1 MRIDINLAT
10 QPYEDSRRFW
20 TYWGT
25 GLALLVMATAMLVF
39 LAVTGFMNARR
50 DREQISNLESKL
62 SAFSQEKN
70 HAESTLNQPQNR
82 VIRDRSR
89 FLNELFQR
97 KAFSW
102 TRVFED
108 LERVMPA
115 HLHVVSIHPDLST
128 DKNDNMEIKLV
139 VGGETRE
146 QALDLVR
153 KMESSKRFKQTR
165 IDTEKFATENSSMGD
180 RVQFDINALYIPS
193 TDKAEKAETSGG
205 MH

>member
-1 MRIDINLAT
+1 MRIDINLAS
-10 QPYEDSRRFW
+10 QPYQDARRFW

-25 GLALLVMATAMLVF
+25 GLALLGLTTALLVF
-39 LAVTGFMNARR
+39 LAVTGFIRAGH
-50 DREQISNLESKL
+50 DREQMARLESEIK
-62 SAFSQEKN
+62 AYDQEKN
-70 HAESTLNQPQNR
+70 QSEAVLNQPQNR
-82 VIRDRSR
+82 TMREQSR

-115 HLHVVSIHPDLST
+115 HLHVVSIHPDVSA
-128 DKNDNMEIKLV
+128 DNNAQIKLE
-139 VGGETRE
+139 VGGDSRE

-153 KMESSKRFKQTR
+153 KMEGSKRFKQTR
-165 IDTEKFATENSSMGD
+165 IESEKFSNEQQRTMD
-180 RVQFDINALYIPS
+180 PVQFEIVTSYVPS
-193 TDKAEKAETSGG
+193 AGPGETNGG

>member
-1 MRIDINLAT
+1 MRIDINLAS

-25 GLALLVMATAMLVF
+25 GLALLVIATGMLVF

-50 DREQISNLESKL
+50 DRQQISNLESKL
-62 SAFSQEKN
+62 AAFSQEKN
-70 HAESTLNQPQNR
+70 HAESMLNQPQNR

-89 FLNELFQR
+89 FLNELFER

-102 TRVFED
+102 TLVFED

-115 HLHVVSIHPDLST
+115 HLHVISIHPDLST
-128 DKNDNMEIKLV
+128 DKNENNMQIKLV
-139 VGGETRE
+139 VGGDTRE

-153 KMESSKRFKQTR
+153 KMESSKRFKQTK
-165 IDTEKFATENSSMGD
+165 IDSERFATENSSTTD

-193 TDKAEKAETSGG
+193 TDKAETSGG
-205 MH
+205 MN

>member
-1 MRIDINLAT
+1 MRIDINLAS

-25 GLALLVMATAMLVF
+25 GLALLVIATGMLVF

-50 DREQISNLESKL
+50 DRQQISNLGSKL
-62 SAFSQEKN
+62 AAFSQEKN
-70 HAESTLNQPQNR
+70 HAESMLNQPQNR

-89 FLNELFQR
+89 FLNELFER

-115 HLHVVSIHPDLST
+115 HLHVISIHPDLST
-128 DKNDNMEIKLV
+128 DKNENNMQIKLV
-139 VGGETRE
+139 VGGDTRE

-153 KMESSKRFKQTR
+153 KMESSKRFKQTK
-165 IDTEKFATENSSMGD
+165 IDSERFATENSSTTD

-193 TDKAEKAETSGG
+193 TDKAETSGG
-205 MH
+205 MN

>member
-25 GLALLVMATAMLVF
+25 GLALLALVTLLLGYMAVS
-39 LAVTGFMNARR
+39 GFIQAS
-50 DREQISNLESKL
+50 RERTRIAGLQKEIDAYE
-62 SAFSQEKN
+62 QEKSR
-70 HAESTLNQPQNR
+70 AETMLNLPENR
-82 VIRDRSR
+82 VVRDRSR
-89 FLNELFQR
+89 FLNDLFQR

-115 HLHVVSIHPDLST
+115 HLHVVSIRPDMS
-128 DKNDNMEIKLV
+128 KDNNLEIKLV
-139 VGGETRE
+139 VAGESRE

-153 KMESSKRFKQTR
+153 KMEGSARFKQTH
-165 IDTEKFATENSSMGD
+165 IDTERTQVEPVNGD
-180 RVQFDINALYIPS
+180 RVRFDISALYIPS
-193 TDKAEKAETSGG
+193 AETAEASGG
-205 MH
+205 VN

>member
-25 GLALLVMATAMLVF
+25 GLALLVIATAMLVF
-39 LAVTGFMNARR
+39 LAMTGYMNARS

-70 HAESTLNQPQNR
+70 HAESMLNQPQNR

-115 HLHVVSIHPDLST
+115 HLHVISIRPDLSP
-128 DKNDNMEIKLV
+128 DKNENNMQIKLV

-165 IDTEKFATENSSMGD
+165 IDTEKFAAENSSMAD

-193 TDKAEKAETSGG
+193 PDKTETSGG